1 MRKYRVGGMSC
12 AACSARVEK
21 AVSSLNTV
29 SECTVSLL
37 TNSMTVEGNATDA
50 EIISA
55 VEKAGYSASIYE
67 EENVK
72 TLGNDNKDLQKQA
85 KRLMFVKLMSSIL
98 LTLILM
104 YLAMGHNM
112 LSLPLPHLLENSPSA
127 IALLQMLV
135 CALVMIINRRF
146 FISGFKAVMH
156 RAPNMD
162 TLISLGSGASFV
174 YSMALLFVMLINP
187 STAHVQLHGL
197 YFESAAMILT
207 LISLGKLLEAIAKGR
222 TTDAIKALVSLSPK
236 TATVIRDGKEV
247 VIPAEELRVGEVFLV
262 RPGDIIPADALVV
275 DGYSAVSEAALTGES
290 IPVEKTVGN
299 SVLAG
304 SLNTSGRLKCEAT
317 KVGEDT
323 VLSEVVKM
331 VSDAAAS
338 KAPIAKIADKVA
350 SVFVP
355 AVVLIALISTA
366 IWWIFD
372 GNFGYALARGISVL
386 VISCPCA
393 LGLATPVAI
402 MVGSGVGAKIGVL
415 FKNATA
421 LEVLGKARTVLLDKT
436 GTVTTGLPSVTDILE
451 GTLSEDELVSL
462 AASAEL
468 GSEHPLGKAIVRYA
482 EEKGLALSEPTEFE
496 ATPGSG
502 IFSTVAEK
510 RVIGGNL
517 KFISSYATPGEN
529 ILSRYERLS
538 NEGKTVVFFVG
549 NGELYGGIALFD
561 SVKADSAEAVSSLKK
576 MGLRVLLL
584 TGDNKRAAESVC
596 RTVGADG
603 VVSEVLPGDKERV
616 VKEEKKNGAVVMVGD
631 GINDAPA
638 LMSADVGIAV
648 GSGTDIAVDSAS
660 VVLMRDSLSLVAEA
674 IRLSRKTLMNIKENL
689 FWAFFYNVAL
699 IPLAA
704 GAFIPLF
711 GWQISPML
719 GALAMSLSSLF
730 VVTNALRLGFF
741 EKRRRSIKGSMKK
754 ENAPSGENGEL
765 KMKKTLFIDG
775 MMCPHCEARV
785 KKCLENFDFVE
796 LAEVSH
802 KDGTAIVTL
811 AESADVTE
819 LVNAVTAEGY
829 EVKENNGR
837 TQ

>member
-1 MRKYRVGGMSC
+1 MRKYSVGGMSC

-21 AVSSLNTV
+21 AVSSLDKV
-29 SECTVSLL
+29 SSCSVNLL
-37 TNSMTVEGNATDA
+37 TNSMTVDGTATD
-50 EIISA
+50 EQIISA
-55 VEKAGYSASIYE
+55 VEKAGYSARAVGE
-67 EENVK
+67 KNAKQTDNENESLQNREKK
-72 TLGNDNKDLQKQA
+72 T
-85 KRLMFVKLMSSIL
+85 
-98 LTLILM
+98 ILM
-104 YLAMGHNM
+104 RLISSVVLTVALMYFSMGHNM
-112 LSLPLPHLLENSPSA
+112 LSLPLPSLFAESPVT
-127 IALLQMLV
+127 IALAELLLS
-135 CALVMIINRRF
+135 ALVMVINQRF
-146 FISGFKAVMH
+146 FISGFKAVLH

-162 TLISLGSGASFV
+162 TLVSLGSGASFV
-174 YSMALLFVMLINP
+174 YSTAVVFMMAINP
-187 STAHVQLHGL
+187 STAHEYLHGL

-207 LISLGKLLEAIAKGR
+207 LISLGKLLESIAKGR

-247 VIPAEELRVGEVFLV
+247 VVPAEELRAGETFLV
-262 RPGDIIPADALVV
+262 RPGEIIPADAFVV

-290 IPVEKTVGN
+290 IPAEKGVG
-299 SVLAG
+299 SRVLAG
-304 SLNTSGRLKCEAT
+304 SLNTSGMLKCVAT

-331 VSDAAAS
+331 VSDAAAT
-338 KAPIAKIADKVA
+338 KAPIAKIADRVA
-350 SVFVP
+350 SFFVP
-355 AVVLIALISTA
+355 AVVLIALVSTA
-366 IWWIFD
+366 LWWIF
-372 GNFGYALARGISVL
+372 GGSFGYALARGISVL

-421 LEVLGKARTVLLDKT
+421 LEILGKAKTVLLDKT

-451 GTLSEDELVSL
+451 GTLSADELLRL

-502 IFSTVAEK
+502 IFATVAEH
-510 RVIGGNL
+510 RIIGGNL
-517 KFISSYATPGEN
+517 KFISSYVTPDEN
-529 ILSRYERLS
+529 IISRYERLS
-538 NEGKTVVFFVG
+538 KEGKTVVFFVG

-561 SVKADSAEAVSSLKK
+561 SLKPDSAEAVSSLKK

-584 TGDNKRAAESVC
+584 TGDNKRAAESV
-596 RTVGADG
+596 RQTVGADG
-603 VVSEVLPGDKERV
+603 VISEVLPGDKARIVE
-616 VKEEKKNGAVVMVGD
+616 EEKKNGAVVMVGD

-674 IRLSRKTLMNIKENL
+674 IRLSRKTLTNIKENL

-704 GAFIPLF
+704 GVFIPLF

-719 GALAMSLSSLF
+719 GAFAMSLSSLF

-741 EKRRRSIKGSMKK
+741 EKRRHNKNIK
-754 ENAPSGENGEL
+754 ENAPTGENGEL

-785 KKCLENFDFVE
+785 KKCLEELDFVE

-811 AESADVTE
+811 AESADVTV
-819 LVNAVTAEGY
+819 LVNAVTSAGY
-829 EVKENNGR
+829 EVKDVK
-837 TQ
+837 